1 MFSTLMVTFREGL
14 EAFLIASVTLL
25 YLRQTNR
32 THLVAALRGG
42 VGSAVAVSVGLG
54 LVLAGVGGLS
64 SLNEAW
70 LASAAFVLVVSCTVH
85 MLRHWKKMAAQMRGR
100 LDAAASGRS
109 ARAKVSVFL
118 FVFLMISRE
127 GIETATIIASL
138 AGSVALRHLAV
149 GGAFGV
155 ALAASVA
162 MAWSHFGKRVNLHRF
177 FQVTAIFMTLFS
189 VQLLIYALHEFTEA
203 GAVPGIDNAR
213 WHLLSEPYGPEG
225 TVGAWISY
233 SMVLVPL
240 AFLLVS
246 NFRLSA
252 HAHWHTPSRRVRGCG
267 PRIGSPEAA
276 SRK

>member
-1 MFSTLMVTFREGL
+1 MVTFREGL

-32 THLVAALRGG
+32 THLIAALRWGIA
-42 VGSAVAVSVGLG
+42 SAVAVSAGLG
-54 LVLAGVGGLS
+54 LMLASVGCLS

-70 LASAAFVLVVSCTVH
+70 LATAAFVLVVSCTVH
-85 MLRHWKKMAAQMRGR
+85 MLRHGKKMAGQMRGR
-100 LDAAASGRS
+100 MEAAASGRS
-109 ARAKVSVFL
+109 VRAKVSVFL

-127 GIETATIIASL
+127 GIETATIVASL

-149 GGAFGV
+149 GGALGV

-162 MAWSHFGKRVNLHRF
+162 VAWSHFGKRVNLHRF

-213 WHLLSEPYGPEG
+213 WHVLSEPYGPEG
-225 TVGAWISY
+225 VIGAWISY

-246 NFRLSA
+246 NLTGSVHPTLRTLGQGASSYGPPA
-252 HAHWHTPSRRVRGCG
+252 IDPELTSR
-267 PRIGSPEAA
+267 
-276 SRK
+276 

>member
-1 MFSTLMVTFREGL
+1 MVTFREGL

-32 THLVAALRGG
+32 THLIAALRWGIA
-42 VGSAVAVSVGLG
+42 SAVTASVALG
-54 LVLAGVGGLS
+54 LVLARVGGLS

-85 MLRHWKKMAAQMRGR
+85 MLRHGKKMAGQMRGR
-100 LDAAASGRS
+100 LDAAASGHS
-109 ARAKVSVFL
+109 VRAKVSVFL

-127 GIETATIIASL
+127 GIETATIVASL
-138 AGSVALRHLAV
+138 AGSVGLRHLAV

-162 MAWSHFGKRVNLHRF
+162 VAWSHFGKRVNLHRF

-246 NFRLSA
+246 NLRRSLDAPWRSLRRPAGGTVPASA
-252 HAHWHTPSRRVRGCG
+252 
-267 PRIGSPEAA
+267 IGG
-276 SRK
+276 